1 MCASHTF
8 MMKNLNI
15 VGSVIDAHMGSII
28 IANG

>member
-1 MCASHTF
+1 MCASLIF

-15 VGSVIDAHMGSII
+15 VDSVIDAHTGSII